1 MTPPPLTNDIT
12 NLTPQT
18 AWGYRANIILM
29 LPRLSALNSS

>member
-1 MTPPPLTNDIT
+1 MTLPPLTNDNA
-12 NLTPQT
+12 NLTPRT